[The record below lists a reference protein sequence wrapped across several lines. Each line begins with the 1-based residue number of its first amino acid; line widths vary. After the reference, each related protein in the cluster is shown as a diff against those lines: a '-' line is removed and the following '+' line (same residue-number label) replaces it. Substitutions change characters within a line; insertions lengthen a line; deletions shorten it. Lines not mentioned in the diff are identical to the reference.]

1 MPDPLNRIAE
11 RRIRKAE
18 AEGQFRNLRGAGKP
32 LPDRPGDVFTDPGEA
47 LGYRM
52 MAEAGALPEEF
63 RLKAAA
69 AAARA
74 RLAAETDPATRKR
87 LMAEL
92 AEAEMRQAIAEEARR
107 RFMR

>member
-1 MPDPLNRIAE
+1 MDRLSRITE
-11 RRIRKAE
+11 SRIRQAE
-18 AEGQFRNLRGAGKP
+18 AEGQFQGLSGAGKP
-32 LPDRPGDVFTDPGEA
+32 LPDRSTGVPADTGLEV
-47 LGYRM
+47 GYRL

-69 AAARA
+69 EALRQ
-74 RLAAETDPATRKR
+74 RLAATTDPDDRKR

-92 AEAEMRQAIAEEARR
+92 ADAQMRQAIAEEARR